1 MLVSVGIRYG
11 RARARLLYICG
22 FVFAVLT
29 ATPAF
34 AQRANDNALASAED
48 AFGTTVGNE
57 TSGLYDPRNARG
69 FSPQA
74 AGNARIEGMYFD
86 RPDSGPGDV
95 VIDRLFSSYIV
106 RVGLAAQSYP
116 FPAPSGII
124 DVSLR
129 IPRRD
134 DPLTSVV
141 ATVGPYDT
149 LQLEIDGQTPLI
161 PGKLNM
167 ALGGKLQRQRNDAG
181 GTAKNWSAGAL
192 FRLAPTDDIEI
203 VPFWAG
209 LTTGNS
215 LNAPVIYSGGDWL
228 PPEIPRGVLYQQ
240 EWAKYQQEETNF
252 GVLAR
257 ANLGE
262 HWTLR
267 TGLFR
272 ALYFRVKS
280 NAAYYTNTQPD
291 GMADLTFYSSPHQRY
306 SSYSGEVRGTGIY
319 TVGDFRHTIHLTL
332 RARESKRLTG
342 GTSIIYAGR
351 FMVGEPDPV
360 PRPNFVYTGR
370 NFDDAKQL
378 TGGALYDL
386 QWRHVGGFS
395 VGVQET
401 TYNRLIAPSGQSSTT
416 TTTNALLYNAT
427 WNARLTDTLTFF
439 GSYARALEESGVAP
453 QTARNR
459 YQATAP
465 SFTTQLDSGL
475 SWAVT
480 PNFKLMTSVYRI
492 EKPYYDRDATNLFT
506 NVGDLSHEGIE
517 ISATGQILPN
527 LTMVTGIALLK
538 GRVSGPLVDQGII
551 GSVPVGRDPLAM
563 RISLLYAPPSW
574 HGLSL
579 DGQLEHINKGYHLP
593 RNQADIPARNVVD
606 LGMRYRFTAMD
617 APMTLRVRLQN
628 VTDTFAWEYVSN
640 PLNYLNYIPRRRVT
654 ASLAAD
660 F

>member
-1 MLVSVGIRYG
+1 MSLTFV
-11 RARARLLYICG
+11 RARARFLHMCG
-22 FVFAVLT
+22 FTLALAATSPAV
-29 ATPAF
+29 

-95 VIDRLFSSYIV
+95 VIDRLFSGYTV

-134 DPLTSVV
+134 TPLTSVV

-167 ALGGKLQRQRNDAG
+167 ALGGKLQRLRNDSG
-181 GTAKNWSAGAL
+181 GTARNWSAAGL
-192 FRLAPTDDIEI
+192 FRWAPTEDVEI
-203 VPFWAG
+203 VPFWGG
-209 LTTGNS
+209 LTTGNA
-215 LNAPVIYSGGDWL
+215 LNAPVIFSGGDWL

-240 EWAKYQQEETNF
+240 DWARYQQEETNF
-252 GVLAR
+252 GVLGR
-257 ANLGE
+257 ANLSD

-267 TGLFR
+267 TGIFR
-272 ALYFRVKS
+272 ALYFRTKS
-280 NAAYYTNTQPD
+280 NSTYYTNVQPD
-291 GMADLTFYSSPHQRY
+291 GISDVIFYSNPHQRF
-306 SSYSGEVRGTGIY
+306 SSYSGETRATGVY
-319 TVGDFRHTIHLTL
+319 TVGDFRHTVHLTV
-332 RARESKRLTG
+332 RARESKRLG
-342 GTSIIYAGR
+342 AGTHVLPYGR
-351 FMVGEPDPV
+351 MMLGVPTPV
-360 PRPNFVYTGR
+360 PEPNFVHMTR

-395 VGVQET
+395 VGLQET
-401 TYNRLIAPSGQSSTT
+401 TYHRLNAPAGQPAAKTV
-416 TTTNALLYNAT
+416 TNALLYNAT

-459 YQATAP
+459 FQATPP
-465 SFTTQLDSGL
+465 SFTTQVDSGL

-480 PNFKLMTSVYRI
+480 PNFKLMAAVYRI
-492 EKPYYDRDATNLFT
+492 EKPYYDRDNTNLFT
-506 NVGDLSHEGIE
+506 NVGDLTHDGLE
-517 ISATGQILPN
+517 ISATGQIAPN
-527 LTMVTGIALLK
+527 LTMVTGVALLK
-538 GRVSGPLVDQGII
+538 ARVAGPLVDQGVI
-551 GSVPVGRDPLAM
+551 GTVPIGRDPLAM
-563 RISLLYAPPSW
+563 RVSLLYAPPSW
-574 HGLSL
+574 HGVSI
-579 DGQLEHINKGYHLP
+579 DGQLEHTDKGYANSRNRANIPP
-593 RNQADIPARNVVD
+593 RTVLDF
-606 LGMRYRFTAMD
+606 GMRYRFTAMD
-617 APMTLRVRLQN
+617 APMTLRLRVQN
-628 VTDTFAWEYVSN
+628 VTDTFAWEYVS
-640 PLNYLNYIPRRRVT
+640 PPINYLGYIGRRRFT